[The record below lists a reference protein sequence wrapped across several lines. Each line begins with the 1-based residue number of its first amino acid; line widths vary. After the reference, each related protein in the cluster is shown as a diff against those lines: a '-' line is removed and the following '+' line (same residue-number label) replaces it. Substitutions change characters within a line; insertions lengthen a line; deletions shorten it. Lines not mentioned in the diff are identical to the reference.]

1 MDYKPEYSI
10 FFIKFYGYF
19 MFLFAGAL
27 LLSKEGRKMMIKT
40 SQDEAQVIL
49 TGMISLLIGLPV
61 IILHNVWTA
70 DIVGFITFVGWMS
83 VLKGVVRIAYPSHV
97 VNMMRNYTG
106 KSVNI
111 WLIVAVGLGVG
122 LIYCGYYPYWC

>member
-1 MDYKPEYSI
+1 
-10 FFIKFYGYF
+10 
-19 MFLFAGAL
+19 
-27 LLSKEGRKMMIKT
+27 MMIKT